1 MQKIYMD
8 NAATTFPKPPQVPEA
23 VYRYMT
29 EQGTNINRG
38 SYGDAYDV
46 EMTVY
51 ETRELLTKIFNAE
64 SIRHVVFTRCVT
76 ESLNVLMK
84 GFLKPGDHVLVS
96 AMEHNAVMRPLTQLS
111 ANGIAFTRI
120 PCRIDGTLEV
130 EKIPELV
137 TARTKLIVMTHAS
150 NVCGTILP
158 IREVG
163 AICRRLGLRFFLD
176 AAQTA
181 GVIPIDMESL
191 MVDALAFTGHKG
203 LLAPQGIG
211 GFILRPDLEKEIEP
225 LLAGGTGS
233 VSHLEEIPSFMP
245 DRFEAGTPN
254 LPGIVG
260 LNAALKWL
268 IKTGTGNLLDHEL
281 RLTDSFLTGLRA
293 LETDGL
299 IRVVGKRDLFD
310 RMGVVSITTEKSD
323 PAEIADR
330 LDRDYGIMT
339 RVGLHCAPSAHQTLR
354 TYPTGTIRFSF
365 GYWNTLGEVEIVLK
379 ALTEVLNG
387 F

>member
-191 MVDALAFTGHKG
+191 MIDALAFTGHKG

-339 RVGLHCAPSAHQTLR
+339 RVGLHCAPSAHQTLG

-365 GYWNTLGEVEIVLK
+365 GYSNTLDEVEIVLK